1 MFDAL
6 DAFDAKEKVL
16 FLSLLMLTAL
26 LLCLAWLGAVHQ
38 PRVDM
43 MPMFVP
49 CPTLSYPCL
58 MAMRCVNPCFISEV
72 QCVAGL
78 RMLQSSFVRKKGGF
92 WRPNAIE
99 AFKKRTLTDF
109 WR

>member
-58 MAMRCVNPCFISEV
+58 MAMHTVLIHVSFQECSVWQVSGCCSHRLCGKKADFG
-72 QCVAGL
+72 A
-78 RMLQSSFVRKKGGF
+78 RMRLKHSRNE
-92 WRPNAIE
+92 R
-99 AFKKRTLTDF
+99 
-109 WR
+109 